1 MAPTGKIT
9 WVLFFFDLSFTT
21 FLKEREHIKTEI
33 VIKIKEEDDD
43 FNQLLKS
50 FFQDLLSKSS
60 IPFTPPSD
68 DYPFTILEDILI
80 LNEII
85 NQKSL
90 ESPDPLSTILQFKG
104 KILNR
109 TETSIRSRFE
119 LLNKFTPNHYKIMF
133 SEHLRHN
140 KAEGFMYLE
149 KAEDQV
155 LIKSFALDFNKKKKR
170 NLIKNIDLYDET
182 TTNQCENGCFN
193 ESEAL
198 NKKKSM
204 KRKAEVS
211 LSECDFCRKLQKI
224 LDFENNVGWPE
235 EKQEDEKFQNLENIK
250 VARSFINDQRVILDA
265 EEEEFENLRKAVDF
279 LKEKFKLNG
288 SEIIDICGKVSGTMS
303 SVEEYLASEE
313 NCHKMMVWGEADDE
327 VLLKAESEKDLNF
340 RLLLQYKG
348 KERILKRL
356 KFKEIELPFKFE

>member
-1 MAPTGKIT
+1 M
-9 WVLFFFDLSFTT
+9 
-21 FLKEREHIKTEI
+21 
-33 VIKIKEEDDD
+33 IKIKEEDED
-43 FNQLLKS
+43 FNQALKS
-50 FFQDLLSKSS
+50 FFIDLLSESS

-90 ESPDPLSTILQFKG
+90 EIPNPLSTILKFKG
-104 KILNR
+104 KLLNR

-119 LLNKFTPNHYKIMF
+119 LLNMFTPNHYKIMF

-140 KAEGFMYLE
+140 KTEGFMYLE

-155 LIKSFALDFNKKKKR
+155 LIKAFALDFNKKKNR
-170 NLIKNIDLYDET
+170 NQIKHVDLYDEN
-182 TTNQCENGCFN
+182 TTNQCKNGCSIATN
-193 ESEAL
+193 QCKNGCC
-198 NKKKSM
+198 NKKKSG

-211 LSECDFCRKLQKI
+211 LLECEFCRKLQKI
-224 LDFENNVGWPE
+224 MEFKNNVSWPE
-235 EKQEDEKFQNLENIK
+235 EKQEDEKFRNLENIK
-250 VARSFINDQRVILDA
+250 VARSFLNDKRVILDA

-288 SEIIDICGKVSGTMS
+288 SEIVDICGKVSGTMS

-327 VLLKAESEKDLNF
+327 VLLKAESAEDLNF
-340 RLLLQYKG
+340 RLLLKYKG

>member
-1 MAPTGKIT
+1 M
-9 WVLFFFDLSFTT
+9 
-21 FLKEREHIKTEI
+21 
-33 VIKIKEEDDD
+33 IKIKDEDDD

-50 FFQDLLSKSS
+50 HFKDLLSESS

-85 NQKSL
+85 NKKSL
-90 ESPDPLSTILQFKG
+90 ESSDPLSTILQLKG

-119 LLNKFTPNHYKIMF
+119 LLNMFTRNDYKIMY

-155 LIKSFALDFNKKKKR
+155 LIKAFALDFNKKRKR
-170 NLIKNIDLYDET
+170 NQIGLNDLNDGT
-182 TTNQCENGCFN
+182 TTNQCKNGCQN
-193 ESEAL
+193 KSEAL
-198 NKKKSM
+198 NKKKGM
-204 KRKAEVS
+204 KRKAGVS
-211 LSECDFCRKLQKI
+211 SILLECDFCRKLQKI
-224 LDFENNVGWPE
+224 LDFKNNLEWPE
-235 EKQEDEKFQNLENIK
+235 EEQEDEKFQHLENIK
-250 VARSFINDQRVILDA
+250 IARSFINDQRVILDA
-265 EEEEFENLRKAVDF
+265 EEEEFEKLRKAVEL

-288 SEIIDICGKVSGTMS
+288 SEIIDICGKVEGTMS
-303 SVEEYLASEE
+303 SVEEYLVSEE
-313 NCHKMMVWGEADDE
+313 NCQKMMVWGEADDE
-327 VLLKAESEKDLNF
+327 ILLKAESEEDLNF
-340 RLLLQYKG
+340 RLLLKYKG
-348 KERILKRL
+348 KERIIKRL